1 MSKMFILLAAIFMFQ
16 VAVQKA
22 EAQSV
27 TIRGVRLTG
36 NGCNDSTA
44 SAAVT
49 ADGKI
54 LSLIF
59 DNYGVEI
66 GEGTKN
72 PNARSMQ
79 RNCRIMIDVNVPAGF
94 QYALEQTDYR
104 GFVSLPTTAH
114 GFHRFTQNIPGEPV
128 PGMREA
134 QLMGPITQNYEV
146 SVRQKPGRLTYSR
159 CNAGQDTIDLMSQLM
174 VQYLPG
180 KQTSR
185 ELAMINLDTIDT
197 QVASSFVL
205 SWRRCP

>member
-16 VAVQKA
+16 ALPQLA
-22 EAQSV
+22 QAQSV
-27 TIRGVRLTG
+27 TIRGVRLAG
-36 NGCNDSTA
+36 NGCSDSTA
-44 SAAVT
+44 SAAMT

-66 GEGTKN
+66 GDGSQN
-72 PNARSMQ
+72 PHARSMQ
-79 RNCRIMIDVNVPAGF
+79 RNCRVMIDVDVPAGY

-104 GFVSLPTTAH
+104 GFVALPATAH
-114 GFHRFTQNIPGEPV
+114 GFHRFVQNIPGEPV

-134 QLMGPITQNYEV
+134 QLMGPLNQNYHV
-146 SVRQKPGRLTYSR
+146 SVRQKPGRLVYSR

-180 KQTSR
+180 KQNSR